1 MALVELEQLT
11 VNYGNLLALNG
22 VSFTLEGGAIGLL
35 GPNGAGKSTLLRTLL
50 GFNRPRHGS
59 ARVFGHP
66 MPKGAIQVRQRLGY
80 MPEREVRP
88 SGVTAVGFL
97 AYCGELN
104 GMPRVDALERA
115 HEVLDYVGMTENRY
129 RKMETYSLGT
139 VQRVKFAQALLHDP
153 ELLLLDEPTNNLD
166 PEGRVEMLR
175 LIRELSAKRNV
186 TVLLST
192 HLLPDVETYCDRV
205 IMLARGKVLR
215 DSPVEELTTAVVGSY
230 ETEARTNRG
239 TFAEAL
245 CNLGMLRGETPQ
257 GRLRLEIAD
266 TQGAEADA
274 HRIYALAR
282 ECDATLTV
290 FEPVRRH
297 LEDVFMEALMGS

>member
-1 MALVELEQLT
+1 MALVELDN
-11 VNYGNLLALNG
+11 VSVSYGNLTALNG
-22 VSFTLEGGAIGLL
+22 VSFTMEGGAVGLL

-50 GFNRPRHGS
+50 GFNRPKGGEV
-59 ARVFGHP
+59 RVFGHA

-88 SGVTAVGFL
+88 SGVSAVGFL

-115 HEVLDYVGMTENRY
+115 HEVLDYVGMSENRY

-166 PEGRVEMLR
+166 PEGRVDMLR

-192 HLLPDVETYCDRV
+192 HLLPDVEAYCDRV

-215 DSPVEELTTAVVGSY
+215 DSPVDSLTTKVDGAY
-230 ETEARTNRG
+230 ETETRGDPETFVNTLRT
-239 TFAEAL
+239 
-245 CNLGMLRGETPQ
+245 LGLLRGATAQ
-257 GRLRLEIAD
+257 GRLRLEITD
-266 TQGAEADA
+266 TLGAEADA
-274 HRIYALAR
+274 HRVYSIAR
-282 ECDATLTV
+282 ECGITLSV

-297 LEDVFMEALMGS
+297 LEDVFMEAVTES